1 MLCQEECVE
10 RDAGQMGRLRDNM
23 GAIGE
28 DDGVFA
34 RGVRRGQAGID
45 CRVWCSGEDVIR
57 GAAQVGVATR
67 AW

>member
-1 MLCQEECVE
+1 MLRQEECVE
-10 RDAGQMGRLRDNM
+10 RDAGQVGRLRDNM

-28 DDGVFA
+28 NDGVFA
-34 RGVRRGQAGID
+34 RGVRRGQAGIG
-45 CRVWCSGEDVIR
+45 CLMRCSGEAVIR